1 MDGWMRNEDA
11 DNFFLP
17 SSIPSPL
24 LSTLISSSSYFLRHW
39 HFPSFPPLC
48 LFGLI
53 PAGIIPPFPPNPFGP
68 SIILST
74 LHTAWQKMDRTA
86 SRTLCILSL
95 PIFCCSSS
103 SPPLPGPGFILG
115 NSPLLSPFSF
125 CVCSQWAHGHL
136 VNSVL
141 AHFPLLGIHWPL
153 GSVSRP
159 FPPLD
164 LRYKCLFSLFLP
176 PSSSCP
182 ALEESAVNFR
192 ANSLQK
198 WGIGTHKNKAA
209 AQANDDD

>member
-1 MDGWMRNEDA
+1 
-11 DNFFLP
+11 
-17 SSIPSPL
+17 
-24 LSTLISSSSYFLRHW
+24 
-39 HFPSFPPLC
+39 

-74 LHTAWQKMDRTA
+74 LHTAWQRMDRTA
-86 SRTLCILSL
+86 SRTPAPFPSPSFVALLLSL
-95 PIFCCSSS
+95 LCRASSLAIS
-103 SPPLPGPGFILG
+103 LSFLPFH
-115 NSPLLSPFSF
+115 SA
-125 CVCSQWAHGHL
+125 CVLNGHTGIWL
-136 VNSVL
+136 IRFWPTS
-141 AHFPLLGIHWPL
+141 FPLLGIHWPL

-209 AQANDDD
+209 ALALANDDD

>member
-1 MDGWMRNEDA
+1 MDGRMDEDA

-17 SSIPSPL
+17 NSIPSPLL

-86 SRTLCILSL
+86 SRTLSTLSL

-103 SPPLPGPGFILG
+103 SPPLPGFILG
-115 NSPLLSPFSF
+115 NSPSFLMRVFSM
-125 CVCSQWAHGHL
+125 GT
-136 VNSVL
+136 
-141 AHFPLLGIHWPL
+141 
-153 GSVSRP
+153 
-159 FPPLD
+159 
-164 LRYKCLFSLFLP
+164 
-176 PSSSCP
+176 
-182 ALEESAVNFR
+182 R
-192 ANSLQK
+192 AF
-198 WGIGTHKNKAA
+198 G
-209 AQANDDD
+209 